1 MKKESKGN
9 AASTP
14 LSSPAGSRG
23 MWGYH
28 DYQMGALKMY
38 PGNGHATETAS
49 HNTRHHVK
57 EPNGTGK
64 LPDSQS
70 QDAKYKVK
78 DKSVNR
84 NTMWM
89 MDSSS
94 QDCSGPHENSTD
106 LHETLTEASTL
117 TFLDAHIKED
127 SADNH
132 SFNRVGMAYLKEFV
146 LIDDDDDG
154 DMSLREK
161 TVTDISVM
169 DGNAA
174 DLVCGRLFTTSSD
187 SLSEDKEE
195 CLAPEAPP
203 TKEVQTS
210 PEKRCCCFC
219 TLS

>member
-1 MKKESKGN
+1 MTRCCSTCRGWRGN
-9 AASTP
+9 N
-14 LSSPAGSRG
+14 LSLHEGTATSQILPDMVLHCSSRD
-23 MWGYH
+23 H
-28 DYQMGALKMY
+28 QLFHLD
-38 PGNGHATETAS
+38 
-49 HNTRHHVK
+49 
-57 EPNGTGK
+57 GK
-64 LPDSQS
+64 L
-70 QDAKYKVK
+70 KV
-78 DKSVNR
+78 
-84 NTMWM
+84 
-89 MDSSS
+89 
-94 QDCSGPHENSTD
+94 
-106 LHETLTEASTL
+106 L
-117 TFLDAHIKED
+117 
-127 SADNH
+127 
-132 SFNRVGMAYLKEFV
+132 GMAYLKEFV